1 MCSQA
6 PKSLDLDLDLDPSP
20 VPRSLDLDPE
30 SQPCPG
36 VTTTAE
42 LPDEAE
48 NPCLSRFR
56 HRRLL
61 AFLSRQRYDVAFNG
75 LMLQASEPFCLERL
89 QGLVRKGLWED
100 AIDYLD
106 GFLPAGPRSLHA
118 HAFRNFLLMHH
129 YLASIAAGDES
140 AMDKLRAHHWM
151 QHVVDAWKTKAN
163 HTFPRVMA
171 QALLSSEQLRASMD
185 WDGVRR
191 EAAYILS
198 RLASRTPELNR
209 PLTLPTC
216 YTKPHQVL
224 PIDVA
229 SGRRRVK
236 EQRPH
241 LQPAAVARAI
251 LFRGS
256 QRYTRSLANSS
267 FEFIENAKEWFATI
281 MDESLRAGSGKAT
294 SLLQQIMK
302 EGAPVAPVSLT
313 SPAKSSGTSS
323 LTNAEITKLCI
334 KGLYAPLLLILDG
347 LGAPVSSVCQTL
359 NMTRDAENYG
369 ISSVT
374 SPGPEKSQEGACG
387 GFNPRKNPRA
397 ELATI
402 DEYLDSKRQ
411 RTTGTFGEA
420 SMVPV
425 NEVWAEAH

>member
-75 LMLQASEPFCLERL
+75 LMLQAGEPFCLERL

-140 AMDKLRAHHWM
+140 AVDKLRAHHWM
-151 QHVVDAWKTKAN
+151 RHVVDARKAKAN

-191 EAAYILS
+191 EAVYILS

-216 YTKPHQVL
+216 YTKPHEVL
-224 PIDVA
+224 PIGVG

-241 LQPAAVARAI
+241 LRPAAVARAI

-267 FEFIENAKEWFATI
+267 FEFIEGAKEWFATI

-302 EGAPVAPVSLT
+302 EGAPVAPVSLA

-323 LTNAEITKLCI
+323 LSNA
-334 KGLYAPLLLILDG
+334 
-347 LGAPVSSVCQTL
+347 GAPVASVCQTL

-374 SPGPEKSQEGACG
+374 NPGPEKSQEGACD

>member
-6 PKSLDLDLDLDPSP
+6 PKSLDLDLDPDS
-20 VPRSLDLDPE
+20 E
-30 SQPCPG
+30 PCPG

-42 LPDEAE
+42 LPGEAE

-118 HAFRNFLLMHH
+118 HAFRNFLLMHQ

-140 AMDKLRAHHWM
+140 AMDMLRAHHWM
-151 QHVVDAWKTKAN
+151 QHVVDASKTKAN

-171 QALLSSEQLRASMD
+171 QALLSSEQLRACMD

-191 EAAYILS
+191 EAVYILS

-224 PIDVA
+224 PIDVG
-229 SGRRRVK
+229 SGLCRRRRVK
-236 EQRPH
+236 EQRPQ
-241 LQPAAVARAI
+241 LRPAAVARAI

-267 FEFIENAKEWFATI
+267 FEFIEDAKERFATI

-302 EGAPVAPVSLT
+302 EGAPVAPVSLA
-313 SPAKSSGTSS
+313 SPVKSSGTSS
-323 LTNAEITKLCI
+323 LTNAVL
-334 KGLYAPLLLILDG
+334 A
-347 LGAPVSSVCQTL
+347 GAPVASMCQTL
-359 NMTRDAENYG
+359 NMTRDAESYDV
-369 ISSVT
+369 SSVT
-374 SPGPEKSQEGACG
+374 SPGPEKSQEGACD

-402 DEYLDSKRQ
+402 DGDSKRQ
-411 RTTGTFGEA
+411 RPTGTFGEA

>member
-229 SGRRRVK
+229 SGLCRRRRVK

-281 MDESLRAGSGKAT
+281 MDESLRAGSG
-294 SLLQQIMK
+294 
-302 EGAPVAPVSLT
+302 APVAPVSLI

-323 LTNAEITKLCI
+323 LTNAVL
-334 KGLYAPLLLILDG
+334 A
-347 LGAPVSSVCQTL
+347 GAPVSSVCQTL

>member
-6 PKSLDLDLDLDPSP
+6 PKSLDLDLDPDS
-20 VPRSLDLDPE
+20 E
-30 SQPCPG
+30 PCPG

-42 LPDEAE
+42 LPGEAE

-118 HAFRNFLLMHH
+118 HAFRNFLLMHQ

-140 AMDKLRAHHWM
+140 AMDMLRAHHWM
-151 QHVVDAWKTKAN
+151 QHVVDASKTKAN

-171 QALLSSEQLRASMD
+171 QALLSSEQLRACMD

-191 EAAYILS
+191 EAVYILS

-224 PIDVA
+224 PIDVG

-236 EQRPH
+236 EQRPQ
-241 LQPAAVARAI
+241 LRPAAVARAI

-267 FEFIENAKEWFATI
+267 FEFIEDAKERFATI

-302 EGAPVAPVSLT
+302 EGAPVASM
-313 SPAKSSGTSS
+313 
-323 LTNAEITKLCI
+323 
-334 KGLYAPLLLILDG
+334 
-347 LGAPVSSVCQTL
+347 CQTL
-359 NMTRDAENYG
+359 NMTRDAESYDV
-369 ISSVT
+369 SSVT
-374 SPGPEKSQEGACG
+374 SPGPEKSQEGACD

-402 DEYLDSKRQ
+402 DGDSKRQ
-411 RTTGTFGEA
+411 RPTGTFGEA

>member
-6 PKSLDLDLDLDPSP
+6 PKSLDLDLDLDP
-20 VPRSLDLDPE
+20 E
-30 SQPCPG
+30 SEPCPG

-42 LPDEAE
+42 LTDGAE

-75 LMLQASEPFCLERL
+75 LMLQAGEPFCLEHL

-140 AMDKLRAHHWM
+140 AVDKLRAHHWI
-151 QHVVDAWKTKAN
+151 QHVVDAWKTKAS

-171 QALLSSEQLRASMD
+171 QVLLSSEQLRASMD

-209 PLTLPTC
+209 PLTLPTR

-224 PIDVA
+224 PIDA
-229 SGRRRVK
+229 GSGRWRVK

-241 LQPAAVARAI
+241 LRPAAVARAI

-267 FEFIENAKEWFATI
+267 FKFIEDAKEWFATI

-302 EGAPVAPVSLT
+302 EGAPVAPVSIA

-323 LTNAEITKLCI
+323 LTNAVL
-334 KGLYAPLLLILDG
+334 A
-347 LGAPVSSVCQTL
+347 GAPVASVCQTL

-374 SPGPEKSQEGACG
+374 SPGPEKSQEGACD

-402 DEYLDSKRQ
+402 DGYLDSKRQ

>member
-48 NPCLSRFR
+48 NRCLSRFR

-229 SGRRRVK
+229 SGLCRRRRVK

-302 EGAPVAPVSLT
+302 EGAPVAPVSLI

-323 LTNAEITKLCI
+323 LTNA
-334 KGLYAPLLLILDG
+334 
-347 LGAPVSSVCQTL
+347 GAPVSSVCQTL